1 MTDSITD
8 SRTLDEV
15 AADDYGMAKDAVKN
29 AKRYKFQSNIKGS
42 KQATLFIGHC
52 VAKSLGDMG
61 FIVSPDMN
69 PKMIDRMFKT
79 HKIRIET
86 RDKYSGEDI
95 WRNGTYIFKND
106 ELRVFVSKMLKRTP
120 GTFDRDRSEYISVV
134 TNARV

>member
-1 MTDSITD
+1 MSDSITD

-29 AKRYKFQSNIKGS
+29 SKRYKFYDFQK
-42 KQATLFIGHC
+42 ATLFIRHC
-52 VAKSLGDMG
+52 AATTLGDMG
-61 FIVSPDMN
+61 FIISRDMN
-69 PKMIDRMFKT
+69 PKMIERMFKT

-86 RDKYSGEDI
+86 RNKYKDDDV

-106 ELRVFVSKMLKRTP
+106 ELRVFVSKMLKHTP
-120 GTFDRDRSEYISVV
+120 GSFDRDRTEYISVV